1 MFTTDSLG
9 NIYFPAG
16 LSLASIPATTG
27 TQARV
32 LVPGA
37 NGRISSATVAQ
48 LITQSGGNLVTSV
61 FGRTGTVTAA
71 LGDYNT
77 DQVTEGQA
85 QYFST
90 SRARK
95 SIFLTTFNT
104 SGPATYDSTTGILNI
119 PQYVSNS
126 GVGTGGSY
134 VPLTRKISINGQ
146 TADLSVDRMFS
157 VEEMVYPS
165 AGIALS
171 NGTSWGASITNNSAN
186 WNTAYGWGNH
196 ALAGYALDTQV
207 VHITGAETVAGL
219 KTFTSAVKAPNFI
232 LSGGTGN
239 TGMYFGHTDRLV
251 LANYGVGGID
261 FESNGGAI
269 NGTLFPSGNWAF
281 STSATDDTINR
292 VQVGGYVIATG
303 YRTPSGTASQF
314 LKANGSIDS
323 TSYVPTTRTLT
334 INGTAYDLSSNRE
347 WTISA
352 YTMPIASATVLGGIK
367 VGTNLTIDVDGV
379 LSANDTSVAWSE
391 LTSVPTTFTPSA
403 HTHTIA
409 NVTGLQTALDGKEPT
424 IAAGTTAQYWRGDKS
439 WQTLPIYSLPIASA
453 TILGGIKV
461 GTNLSIN
468 ATTGVLDATF
478 TYTLPTASTTV
489 LGGVKV
495 DGVTITIDANG
506 VISGANTYVLPTAT
520 ASVLGG
526 VKIGAGVTITSGVI
540 SVSTNYELPIT
551 AGTTAQY
558 WRGDKS
564 WQTLPTYDLSLYV
577 PYTGATANVNLGL
590 YGLTTRGLT
599 ISKAGSSVNG
609 LIFEQAAGL
618 GIDGAGFTTIGPSGS
633 DGFGFYFGGTTQAF
647 ILKASSI
654 TSQRAYTMPNAT
666 GTLALTSD
674 IVAYILPTASAT
686 VLGGIKVGTNLSID
700 ANGVLSS
707 TDTNTT
713 YANFTRTVS
722 GLVPNPGAATTN
734 RYLREDGTWVIPPDT
749 DTVYVH
755 PTTAGNKHIPAGGAA
770 GQILRWSAD
779 GAAVWGADVD
789 TDTTYVVFTRS
800 ANGLAPAA
808 PAGTGTTKYLREDG
822 TWQVPPDT
830 DTDTNTWNANS
841 KDVAGYVAAPGA
853 VANKVWKT
861 DASGNPAW
869 RDDADTDT
877 NTWNANTRTVDGYV
891 TAPGSVA
898 NKVWKTDASGNP
910 GWRDDADTDTNT
922 TYTAGAGLTLT
933 GTSFSVTKT
942 ITAVETADTIALR
955 NGSGQ
960 LVATGFFQA
969 SSRTLKTNI
978 TPFTRSALDII
989 REVTVVSF
997 NYKTDVINKHIGFIA
1012 EDTPEELSTRNKNVM
1027 DSNNTI
1033 GVLLKAMQELES
1045 KVKELEAK
1053 CNEK

>member
-32 LVPGA
+32 LVPGPS
-37 NGRISSATVAQ
+37 GRISSATVAQ

-61 FGRTGTVTAA
+61 FGRTGAVVAKQ
-71 LGDYNT
+71 GDYTT
-77 DQVTEGQA
+77 DQITEGRNGL
-85 QYFST
+85 YFSND
-90 SRARK
+90 RVRK
-95 SIFLTTFNT
+95 AIALTTFNT
-104 SGPATYDSTTGILNI
+104 SGPATYDSITGILNI
-119 PQYVSNS
+119 PQYGS
-126 GVGTGGSY
+126 GSSGNF
-134 VPLTRKISINGQ
+134 VPLTRKITINNQ
-146 TADLSVDRMFS
+146 TADLSIDRIFS
-157 VEEMVYPS
+157 VKEMVYPA
-165 AGIALS
+165 AGIPLS
-171 NGTSWGASITNNSAN
+171 NGVSWQPSIVNNSDN

-196 ALAGYALDTQV
+196 ALAGYALDSQV
-207 VHITGAETVAGL
+207 VHNTGAETVAGL
-219 KTFTSAVKAPNFI
+219 KTFTSAVKAPNFV

-303 YRTPSGTASQF
+303 YRIPSGTASQF

-367 VGTNLTIDVDGV
+367 VGTNLSIDVDGV

-424 IAAGTTAQYWRGDKS
+424 IAAGTTLQYWRGDKS
-439 WQTLPIYSLPIASA
+439 WQTLPIYTLSG
-453 TILGGIKV
+453 LGGE
-461 GTNLSIN
+461 
-468 ATTGVLDATF
+468 
-478 TYTLPTASTTV
+478 PT
-489 LGGVKV
+489 
-495 DGVTITIDANG
+495 
-506 VISGANTYVLPTAT
+506 
-520 ASVLGG
+520 
-526 VKIGAGVTITSGVI
+526 
-540 SVSTNYELPIT
+540 IT
-551 AGTTAQY
+551 AGTTLQY
-558 WRGDKS
+558 WRGDKT
-564 WQTLPTYDLSLYV
+564 WQTLPI
-577 PYTGATANVNLGL
+577 YTL
-590 YGLTTRGLT
+590 
-599 ISKAGSSVNG
+599 
-609 LIFEQAAGL
+609 AGL
-618 GIDGAGFTTIGPSGS
+618 GGLPLAGGIMTGPITLKEGAANGLKFPN
-633 DGFGFYFGGTTQAF
+633 DVFGGSGDTAGMRLITRAGESMSLEVYLTNDADDWFNISVPNDSAAKVNGNTIWHAANLTNLNQ
-647 ILKASSI
+647 LTNGPGYI
-654 TSQRAYTMPNAT
+654 TSY
-666 GTLALTSD
+666 
-674 IVAYILPTASAT
+674 V
-686 VLGGIKVGTNLSID
+686 
-700 ANGVLSS
+700 
-707 TDTNTT
+707 DTNTT
-713 YANFTRTVS
+713 YSLTIPASTTKIRLTGSDASTSDITFT
-722 GLVPNPGAATTN
+722 GGGATTIT
-734 RYLREDGTWVIPPDT
+734 RSSATEFTISSTDT
-749 DTVYVH
+749 DTIYVH

-841 KDVAGYVAAPGA
+841 LNVAGYVAAPGA

-869 RDDADTDT
+869 RDDADTIVTSLAWTSITSRPTALSSFT
-877 NTWNANTRTVDGYV
+877 NDLGNYGGWVLRTGDSMSGRL
-891 TAPGSVA
+891 TIDSR
-898 NKVWKTDASGNP
+898 ASTNLPLHILSTEPYMQIEAVG
-910 GWRDDADTDTNT
+910 ATNT
-922 TYTAGAGLTLT
+922 TAIKMYPTGGYNALIGNYASGELVLVAANTEVAYLNSNSIRVPKYRFNGNSTLSGNGTAEIVDVANVGMTMQSLNYKWYNNLANVLYMTLDYNGNLTANAFFESSDIRYKDVIETNPNLTLEGLDVIKFT
-933 GTSFSVTKT
+933 RKGNKVIRYGYSAQQVKSLSEDLVGGTNDDMTVNYSDVH
-942 ITAVETADTIALR
+942 
-955 NGSGQ
+955 
-960 LVATGFFQA
+960 
-969 SSRTLKTNI
+969 TLKI
-978 TPFTRSALDII
+978 AALEK
-989 REVTVVSF
+989 R
-997 NYKTDVINKHIGFIA
+997 IA
-1012 EDTPEELSTRNKNVM
+1012 
-1027 DSNNTI
+1027 
-1033 GVLLKAMQELES
+1033 
-1045 KVKELEAK
+1045 ELEAK
-1053 CNEK
+1053 LK